1 MKTEINKLK
10 VVFEG
15 RTLEIDIQKELSIN
29 ENLLNSQLKDSPSSY
44 YILASLRDKYIKQ
57 RDALA
62 REKEEAY
69 SAAWVFI
76 KDSNE
81 RFNNDYVS
89 HKANINPK
97 YKSICKRYFRVVYL
111 LTSFFCASGHAGQMT
126 GEVPGIMSHNTVRSH
141 RCMTGVFG

>member
-10 VVFEG
+10 VVFEC

-89 HKANINPK
+89 HKHVDIDSGGLLGQK
-97 YKSICKRYFRVVYL
+97 YG
-111 LTSFFCASGHAGQMT
+111 A
-126 GEVPGIMSHNTVRSH
+126 
-141 RCMTGVFG
+141 

>member
-1 MKTEINKLK
+1 MNRFEFTLNFGLEHDRHTLTRTYKSGNKSILK
-10 VVFEG
+10 N
-15 RTLEIDIQKELSIN
+15 N
-29 ENLLNSQLKDSPSSY
+29 ETP
-44 YILASLRDKYIKQ
+44 

-97 YKSICKRYFRVVYL
+97 YKSICKRYLKAAAKANKFIAICKAYESR
-111 LTSFFCASGHAGQMT
+111 
-126 GEVPGIMSHNTVRSH
+126 EGILRTLNANIRKLQ
-141 RCMTGVFG
+141 